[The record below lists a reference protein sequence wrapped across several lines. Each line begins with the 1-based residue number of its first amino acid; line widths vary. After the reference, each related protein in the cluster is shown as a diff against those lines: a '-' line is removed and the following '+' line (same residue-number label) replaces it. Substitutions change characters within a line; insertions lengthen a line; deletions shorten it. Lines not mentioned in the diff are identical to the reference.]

1 MIGTSAF
8 ESAVPSIVA
17 ASRFAVVR
25 RAIVGR
31 DADRLRKGCVRILLL
46 TSLNRRPH
54 RNVYVADPVRRTVR
68 IPLIV
73 DANEPEDIPERL
85 RELGVEI
92 EVRKIAPG
100 DYVLGPIGIERK
112 ALFDFFNSIV
122 RKRLFEQ
129 DQRLRDAYP
138 QPLLIL
144 EGDLSE
150 ISTFKHPQSILG
162 ALVALEVGERVPVLT
177 TADKDQT
184 ALLLSILWKRQEKG
198 AADYGLRHKPKAMT
212 VEQRQRFLVEGLPNV
227 GETLARNLLERFG
240 SVRAVFNA
248 SEDEL
253 KRVSKIGE
261 IKAAEIVRLASAPY
275 EGKQRHLEYDPLDEP
290 ES

>member
-1 MIGTSAF
+1 M
-8 ESAVPSIVA
+8 
-17 ASRFAVVR
+17 
-25 RAIVGR
+25 
-31 DADRLRKGCVRILLL
+31 
-46 TSLNRRPH
+46 
-54 RNVYVADPVRRTVR
+54 R

-73 DANEPEDIPERL
+73 DSNEPEDIPDRL
-85 RELGVEI
+85 RELGVDV

-100 DYVLGPIGIERK
+100 DYVLGPIGVERK
-112 ALFDFFNSIV
+112 ALYDFFNSLV

-129 DQRLRDAYP
+129 VRRLREAYP
-138 QPLLIL
+138 QPLVIL
-144 EGDLSE
+144 EGDLAE

-162 ALVALEVGERVPVLT
+162 ALLALEVGERVPVLT

-212 VEQRQRFLVEGLPNV
+212 VEQRQRFLVEGLPSV

-261 IKAAEIVRLASAPY
+261 IKAAEIVRLASAAY
-275 EGKQRHLEYDPLDEP
+275 EGKQRHLEDDPSDEP

>member
-1 MIGTSAF
+1 M
-8 ESAVPSIVA
+8 
-17 ASRFAVVR
+17 
-25 RAIVGR
+25 
-31 DADRLRKGCVRILLL
+31 
-46 TSLNRRPH
+46 
-54 RNVYVADPVRRTVR
+54 R
-68 IPLIV
+68 IPLVV
-73 DANEPEDIPERL
+73 DSNEPEDIPDRL
-85 RELGVEI
+85 RELGVDV

-100 DYVLGPIGIERK
+100 DYVLGPIGVERK
-112 ALFDFFNSIV
+112 ALYDFFNSLV

-129 DQRLRDAYP
+129 VRRLREAYP
-138 QPLLIL
+138 QPLVIL
-144 EGDLSE
+144 EGDLAE

-162 ALVALEVGERVPVLT
+162 ALLALEVGERVPVLT

-212 VEQRQRFLVEGLPNV
+212 VEQRQRFLVEGLPSV

-253 KRVSKIGE
+253 KRVSKIGDV
-261 IKAAEIVRLASAPY
+261 KAAEIVRLASAPY
-275 EGKQRHLEYDPLDEP
+275 EGKQRHLEDDPSDEP

>member
-1 MIGTSAF
+1 M
-8 ESAVPSIVA
+8 
-17 ASRFAVVR
+17 
-25 RAIVGR
+25 
-31 DADRLRKGCVRILLL
+31 
-46 TSLNRRPH
+46 
-54 RNVYVADPVRRTVR
+54 R
-68 IPLIV
+68 IPLVV
-73 DANEPEDIPERL
+73 DSNEPEDIPDRL
-85 RELGVEI
+85 RELGVDV

-100 DYVLGPIGIERK
+100 DYVLGPIGVERK
-112 ALFDFFNSIV
+112 ALYDFFNSLV

-129 DQRLRDAYP
+129 VRRLREAYP
-138 QPLLIL
+138 QPLVIL
-144 EGDLSE
+144 EGDLAE

-162 ALVALEVGERVPVLT
+162 ALLALEVGERVPVLT

-212 VEQRQRFLVEGLPNV
+212 VEQRQRFLVEGLPSV

-261 IKAAEIVRLASAPY
+261 IKAAEIVRLASAAY
-275 EGKQRHLEYDPLDEP
+275 EGKQRHLEDDPSDEP

>member
-1 MIGTSAF
+1 
-8 ESAVPSIVA
+8 
-17 ASRFAVVR
+17 
-25 RAIVGR
+25 
-31 DADRLRKGCVRILLL
+31 
-46 TSLNRRPH
+46 
-54 RNVYVADPVRRTVR
+54 VR
-68 IPLIV
+68 IPLVV
-73 DANEPEDIPERL
+73 DSNEPEDIPDRL
-85 RELGVEI
+85 RELGVDV

-112 ALFDFFNSIV
+112 ALYDFFNSLV

-129 DQRLRDAYP
+129 VRRLRDAYP
-138 QPLLIL
+138 QPLVIL
-144 EGDLSE
+144 EGDLAE
-150 ISTFKHPQSILG
+150 ISTFKHPQAILG
-162 ALVALEVGERVPVLT
+162 ALLALEVGERVPVLT

-184 ALLLSILWKRQEKG
+184 ALVLSILWKRQEKG
-198 AADYGLRHKPKAMT
+198 AAEYGLRHKPKAMT
-212 VEQRQRFLVEGLPNV
+212 VEQRQRFLVEGLPSV

-240 SVRAVFNA
+240 SVRGVFNA

-275 EGKQRHLEYDPLDEP
+275 EAKQRHLDDDPSDEP